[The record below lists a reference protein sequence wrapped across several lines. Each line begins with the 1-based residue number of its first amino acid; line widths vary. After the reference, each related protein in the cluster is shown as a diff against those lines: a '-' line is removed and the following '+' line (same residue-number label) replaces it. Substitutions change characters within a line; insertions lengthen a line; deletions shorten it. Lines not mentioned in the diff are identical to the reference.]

1 MPSKYSMPAV
11 GDVGV
16 GAGVKVNACAKVTQL
31 SLCAMV
37 SAVVHVLP
45 SALIFTA
52 KSSVPDRPISAR
64 PDQFDWKRRL
74 AVSAVE
80 ALFTFT

>member
-16 GAGVKVNACAKVTQL
+16 GAGFKVNACAKVTL
-31 SLCAMV
+31 PLVASTDR
-37 SAVVHVLP
+37 AVVHVLP

-64 PDQFDWKRRL
+64 PDQFDWNRTL